1 MSCILV
7 HSTLHKLWMRIPRRR
22 TLIGSV
28 ALLLLA
34 IGAFSAAALLRAHHA
49 LRQAQEAVS
58 EESNLK
64 FVARPYAP
72 MADRGFEWLGSSAQF
87 SQAAEFEG
95 HLFVAG
101 QTGLFEYDESGH
113 ELREFRAGRDLPPSQ
128 LLRIAR
134 ATLSD
139 YQQPELVIATADA
152 GALVFDG
159 ARFRQ
164 ILPRDRDARSL
175 TSILPLASGE
185 ILLGTSKRGV
195 LVYDGHSLRS
205 FHSTLADVHVTELT
219 GTESDLW
226 IGTQDQGV
234 GHWHGGSV
242 EWFSESDGLPDA
254 RVYVIA
260 TSGQQTFVG
269 TPNGIAE
276 FDNGRFLRRLVVGM
290 FVRSLLVKDKTLLA
304 GTMDDGIVEIPLVQS
319 SRPQR
324 SPASSADLMEVV
336 QLFQSSSSTYAL
348 TRTGISARNGTA
360 SWKSV
365 LEPDARLLSDGNIS
379 ALAADARGRLW
390 VGYFDHG
397 LDIVEN
403 IDLEQR
409 RSTRHIE
416 DDHLFC
422 INRILPN
429 ARSETTA
436 VATAN
441 GLVLF
446 DGAGIRRQ
454 VLTRADGLIADHVT
468 DIASYGGGMVAATP
482 AGLTF
487 IDADGLRSIYAFQ
500 GLVNNHV
507 YALAADGRHLL
518 AGTLGGASLLDDDQV
533 RVSYTT
539 ATSTLKHNW
548 ITTALH
554 VGDDWWLGTYG
565 AGVMRMNDKE
575 VGRFEPANGAG
586 ADLIV
591 NPGAMLATDHMIL
604 AGTMGNGLYVMD
616 RNGERWMAISDGLPS
631 MNVTAV
637 AAANGY
643 VYIGTDNGL
652 VRISERSLLQ

>member
-7 HSTLHKLWMRIPRRR
+7 HSTLHKLWMKIPRRR

-34 IGAFSAAALLRAHHA
+34 IGAFSVGALLRAHHA
-49 LRQAQEAVS
+49 LRQAEQAVS
-58 EESNLK
+58 EERNLK
-64 FVARPYAP
+64 FVARPYATP
-72 MADRGFEWLGSSAQF
+72 ADKGLEWLGSSAQF
-87 SQAAEFEG
+87 SQTAEFEG

-101 QTGLFEYDESGH
+101 QTGLFEYDDHGH
-113 ELREFRAGRDLPPSQ
+113 ELREFHVGRELPPSP

-134 ATLSD
+134 ATLPDS
-139 YQQPELVIATADA
+139 QKPELVIATADA
-152 GALVFDG
+152 GVLVFDG

-164 ILPRDRDARSL
+164 ILPLGREARSL
-175 TSILPLASGE
+175 TSILPLATGE
-185 ILLGTSKRGV
+185 LLLGTSKRGV
-195 LVYDGHSLRS
+195 LIYDGHSLRS
-205 FHSTLADVHVTELT
+205 FHPTLADSDVTELA
-219 GTESDLW
+219 GSESDFW
-226 IGTQDQGV
+226 IGTQDRGV
-234 GHWHGGSV
+234 AHWHGGSA

-254 RVYVIA
+254 RVYAIA
-260 TSGQQTFVG
+260 TVGQKTFVG

-276 FDNGRFLRRLVVGM
+276 FDNGRFFRRLAVGV

-319 SRPQR
+319 SRPQP
-324 SPASSADLMEVV
+324 SPASNGDLMEVE
-336 QLFQSSSSTYAL
+336 QLFQSGGSTYAV
-348 TRTGISARNGTA
+348 TRAGVFARNGTA

-365 LEPDARLLSDGNIS
+365 LEPDAGLLTDGNIS

-397 LDIVEN
+397 LDIVDN

-409 RSTRHIE
+409 RNTRHIE

-441 GLVLF
+441 GLALF

-468 DIASYGGGMVAATP
+468 DIAQYGNGMVAATP

-487 IDADGLRSIYAFQ
+487 IDAGGLRSIYAFQ

-507 YALAADGRHLL
+507 YALAADGRQLL

-548 ITTALH
+548 ITAALH
-554 VGDDWWLGTYG
+554 VRDDWWVGTYG

-575 VGRFEPANGAG
+575 AGRFQPANGASG
-586 ADLIV
+586 DLIV
-591 NPGAMLATDHMIL
+591 NPGAMLATDRMIL
-604 AGTMGNGLYVMD
+604 AGTTGNGLYVMD
-616 RNGERWMAISDGLPS
+616 RNNERWASIIDGLPS

-643 VYIGTDNGL
+643 IYVGTDNGL
-652 VRISERSLLQ
+652 VRVAERSLLP